1 MAEKGITGA
10 KDCLE
15 GEVGLYNLYHKGEYD
30 PVPLTKDLGKRFTG
44 INVTMK
50 PYPCCKGTHSNVD
63 AALALVNKHN
73 IKAADVQEITVFCQ
87 DETYFLLSPLDKRR
101 HPENPV
107 DSQFSIPWAV
117 AAVFTRGRA
126 GIGDF
131 TEEAIRSRDIL
142 DMADKIKVEKD
153 SGLAVSKGSEPA
165 KIAVTTNQGQTY
177 IEQAEIPSGSMEN
190 QLPFSAYERKF
201 RDCANY
207 SIKPLADKQI
217 DEVIELIK
225 QLERVKDIREITRLL
240 G

>member
-1 MAEKGITGA
+1 
-10 KDCLE
+10 
-15 GEVGLYNLYHKGEYD
+15 
-30 PVPLTKDLGKRFTG
+30 
-44 INVTMK
+44 
-50 PYPCCKGTHSNVD
+50 
-63 AALALVNKHN
+63 
-73 IKAADVQEITVFCQ
+73 
-87 DETYFLLSPLDKRR
+87 LSPLEKRR
-101 HPENPV
+101 RPENPV

-117 AAVFTRGRA
+117 AAVFARGRA

-165 KIAVTTNQGQTY
+165 KIAVTTKQGQTY
-177 IEQAEIPSGSMEN
+177 VEQAELPSGGMEN